1 MVSDADPPGGS
12 EMVERTVGVSP
23 NSRARITGVVYLL
36 YFLTAI
42 FAEAV
47 IGKGRLVAYDGVNL
61 IANGFYIAVTLLFYF
76 LFRPVNKGLS
86 FLAALCSLLGCA
98 IALLGLFHVAP
109 YNISPLIFFG
119 PFCILIGYLVFTST
133 FLPRFIGVLMVL
145 AGLGWLV
152 YLFPFA
158 SHLSNYLK
166 VLGIVAEGALM
177 IWLIAMGVNEQRWK
191 ERAVAAGM
199 RA

>member
-12 EMVERTVGVSP
+12 EMVERMVGASP

-42 FAEAV
+42 FAETV
-47 IGKGRLVAYDGVNL
+47 IGKGRIVTYDGVNL

-86 FLAALCSLLGCA
+86 FLAALCSFLGCA
-98 IALLGLFHVAP
+98 IAVLGLFHLVP

-133 FLPRFIGVLMVL
+133 FLPRFIGLLMVL
-145 AGLGWLV
+145 AGVGWLIF
-152 YLFPFA
+152 LTPLA
-158 SHLSNYLK
+158 SHLATYLK
-166 VLGIVAEGALM
+166 ILGFVAEMSLM
-177 IWLIAMGVNEQRWK
+177 VWLIAMGVNEQRWQ
-191 ERAVAAGM
+191 ERAAA
-199 RA
+199 R